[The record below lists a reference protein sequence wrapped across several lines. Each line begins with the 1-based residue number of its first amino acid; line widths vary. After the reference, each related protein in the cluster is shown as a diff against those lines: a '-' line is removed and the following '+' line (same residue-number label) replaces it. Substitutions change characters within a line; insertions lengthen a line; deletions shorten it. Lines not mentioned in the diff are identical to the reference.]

1 VLQRARPR
9 SPSPKRPLEEK
20 EETETALGENSFSAL
35 NIEEEP
41 PSVRKP
47 PKKVRQ
53 EDQQETDK
61 AAMDL

>member
-1 VLQRARPR
+1 MK
-9 SPSPKRPLEEK
+9 KRK
-20 EETETALGENSFSAL
+20 ETATALGENRFSAL

-53 EDQQETDK
+53 GDQQETDK